1 WNRAGNQCWNGTES
15 IHGRSTWG
23 ELEFDLTAAQRAKIL
38 KPLVCKAFAEYKSE
52 KICHGAKNGI
62 IEWTK
67 DPEFC
72 EVEFYESEVKPLVAE
87 LDNLGE
93 EVKGDM
99 DDATVLRLAET
110 ALPRWTN
117 VSFEIQRRR
126 ANWLKTKA
134 IQ

>member
-1 WNRAGNQCWNGTES
+1 M
-15 IHGRSTWG
+15 
-23 ELEFDLTAAQRAKIL
+23 
-38 KPLVCKAFAEYKSE
+38 FAEYKSE

-87 LDNLGE
+87 LDKLGE

-110 ALPRWTN
+110 ALPRWLN

-126 ANWLKTKA
+126 ARWLQKKE
-134 IQ
+134 IGL

>member
-1 WNRAGNQCWNGTES
+1 
-15 IHGRSTWG
+15 
-23 ELEFDLTAAQRAKIL
+23 LTAAQRAKIL
-38 KPLVCKAFAEYKSE
+38 KPLVCRAFAEYKSE

-87 LDNLGE
+87 LDKLGE

-99 DDATVLRLAET
+99 DDVTVLRLAKT
-110 ALPRWTN
+110 ALPRWAN
-117 VSFEIQRRR
+117 ISFEIQRRR
-126 ANWLKTKA
+126 ANWLKMKA